1 MKAIILKTNP
11 YSMFRLGSGSLNETD
26 SIIHSDTLFSA
37 IINIHS
43 KVFDNTEPFIE
54 LFENGKI
61 KISSAFPML
70 MDKDNSNRIFFL
82 PKPELNYS
90 TTENIKEEKKIK
102 YLSHEVFKQATKT
115 VNNKIGFSNK
125 NYFTTIGRTYT
136 VSKTEINTNEE
147 LSGFISKQ
155 VMPKT
160 KVHSTTQ
167 DDSFYHE
174 TDIQLLPL
182 EFEKGNN
189 RTILIP
195 HFYFLYEYELEAS
208 DKIKNQF
215 ITCLRIL
222 ADEGIGGERS
232 TGKGQLREILETE
245 IDLNLQDSNSKK
257 MLLSLCNPNTKD
269 EFDSFENYDIVIRG
283 GGSVSFDTEDD
294 NEENKPEY
302 SDYRKKQVRM
312 IAEGAIVNGNVEGR
326 LVDVSPEKGNEEH
339 KYFRNGKCFTI
350 PLG

>member
-1 MKAIILKTNP
+1 MKAIILKTKP

-43 KVFDNTEPFIE
+43 KVFDNTEQFIE
-54 LFENGKI
+54 LFKHGTI

-102 YLSHEVFKQATKT
+102 YISLEVFKQATET
-115 VNNKIGFSNK
+115 VNNKIGFSDK
-125 NYFTTIGRTYT
+125 NYFTTISRTYS
-136 VSKTEINTNEE
+136 VSKNEINVNEE

-195 HFYFLYEYELEAS
+195 HFYFLYELDGSKE
-208 DKIKNQF
+208 IKDEF
-215 ITCLRIL
+215 LTCLRIL

-232 TGKGQLREILETE
+232 TGKGQLEEILETE

-257 MLLSLCNPNTKD
+257 MLLSLCNPNTQD
-269 EFDSFENYDIVIRG
+269 EFDAFESYDIVIRG
-283 GGSVSFDTEDD
+283 GGSVSFDSEDD
-294 NEENKPEY
+294 ANEDEIKP
-302 SDYRKKQVRM
+302 YRKKQVRM
-312 IAEGAIVNGNVEGR
+312 IAEGAIANGNIEGR
-326 LVDVSPEKGNEEH
+326 LIDVSPEKGNEEH

-350 PLG
+350 PVG